1 MKPFKITSMLLIT
14 VFLILFTFKLFSG
27 SIEEDETI
35 IFPSTYGW
43 FTDEGLNIAVHGWVF
58 EMEKD
63 SIVRNTLI
71 ELFKE
76 YFEETDDS
84 GNRYFDERIRYFLT
98 DNERGKEITVNI
110 LNKKITLPKTEPN
123 GHTISILKIRD
134 AADTV
139 NPGSHSFTTTPDPA
153 GNKIFTGTFQIISK
167 TGYSVISDIDDTI
180 KDSNVLNK
188 EELIQNTFFRKFK
201 AVRGMPKLYKKF
213 ENEGVAFHYVS
224 GSPWQLYPFIY
235 NFLNEEQF
243 PQGSV
248 DLKFFRIKDK
258 SFINFI
264 IADQL
269 SYKINSIK
277 TILDRFPERKFIL
290 IGDSGEKDP
299 EVYSELAGKYKGR
312 IKYIF
317 IRDVGLIDADSERRR
332 NVIKKSG
339 SAKFVIFKEAAELE
353 KIVLD

>member
-1 MKPFKITSMLLIT
+1 MKPFRITSVLLLT
-14 VFLILFTFKLFSG
+14 VFLIIFAFKLVPG

-43 FTDEGLNIAVHGWVF
+43 FTDEGVNIAVHGWVF

-63 SIVRNTLI
+63 SIFRNTLI

-76 YFEETDDS
+76 YFEETDDA
-84 GNRYFDERIRYFLT
+84 GKRYFDERIRYFLT
-98 DNERGKEITVNI
+98 DNERGKDITVNI
-110 LNKKITLPKTEPN
+110 LNRKITLPKTEPN
-123 GHTISILKIRD
+123 GHSISILKIRD
-134 AADTV
+134 TDDTV
-139 NPGSHSFTTTPDPA
+139 NPGSHSFSTIPELTK
-153 GNKIFTGTFQIISK
+153 NKIFTGTFQIISK

-180 KDSNVLNK
+180 KDSNVLDK

-201 AVRGMPKLYKKF
+201 AVKGMSQLYKKF
-213 ENEGVAFHYVS
+213 ENKGAVFHYVS
-224 GSPWQLYPFIY
+224 GSPWQLYPSID

-243 PQGSV
+243 PEGSV

-258 SFINFI
+258 SFIKFI

-269 SYKINSIK
+269 NYKINSIK
-277 TILDRFPERKFIL
+277 NILDRFPERKFIL
-290 IGDSGEKDP
+290 VGDSGEKDP
-299 EVYSELAGKYKGR
+299 EVYSELAAKYKGR

-317 IRDVGLIDADSERRR
+317 IRDVGLIDAGSERRR
-332 NVIKKSG
+332 NVVRKAG